1 MKNIVTITLN
11 PALDLTGT
19 LDRLNQGSVSLVN
32 ESAFHA
38 AGKGVN
44 VARVLKE
51 LGANVTVTGFLGKDN
66 QEMFCQLFDHIDVND
81 QFIRVEGA
89 TRINVKLVEH
99 DKSVSDI
106 NFPGVAVTEE
116 DKHRFENT
124 LLELAKSHDLFV
136 LAGSLPRGVT
146 PLECANWIEMLTKLG
161 KKVVFDSSR
170 EALVHGIQSSPWLIK
185 PNEEELGYLVNQPL
199 SSVEACINAA
209 AALDDLIAES
219 QPAKSSLPIQD
230 SLPTEN
236 IASIERAKPVE
247 SSKPIESAKPIEN
260 LVISLGADGVLW
272 RRDDYWLHST
282 PPKVDIVST
291 VGAGDTLV
299 AGMCWGHLN
308 QWDDEQTLSF
318 ATALSALAV
327 SQVGVGVP
335 DLNTVTSLQHNIT
348 IKRISKL

>member
-19 LDRLNQGSVSLVN
+19 LDTLNQGSVSLVN

-44 VARVLKE
+44 VARVLRE
-51 LGANVTVTGFLGKDN
+51 LGAKVTVTGFLGKDN
-66 QEMFCQLFDHIDVND
+66 QEMFCQLFDHINVND

-106 NFPGVAVTEE
+106 NFPGVNVSEE

-136 LAGSLPRGVT
+136 LAGSLPRGVD
-146 PLECANWIEMLTKLG
+146 PLECANWIGMLTKLG

-170 EALVHGIQSSPWLIK
+170 EALAHGIQSSPWLIK
-185 PNEEELGYLVNQPL
+185 PNEEELGYLVNQSL
-199 SSVEACINAA
+199 SSIEACINAS
-209 AALDDLIAES
+209 AALDNLIAES
-219 QPAKSSLPIQD
+219 Q
-230 SLPTEN
+230 
-236 IASIERAKPVE
+236 
-247 SSKPIESAKPIEN
+247 SAKNSLPIEN
-260 LVISLGADGVLW
+260 LVISLGAEGVLW
-272 RRDDYWLHST
+272 RRADYWLHST

-308 QWDDEQTLSF
+308 QWNDEQTLSF

-327 SQVGVGVP
+327 SQVGVGVS
-335 DLNTVTSLQHNIT
+335 DLNTVSSLQHKIT
-348 IKRISKL
+348 IKKISKL